1 MKRELTR
8 RLSLA
13 AATAFSV
20 ALLCPVGVRAQN
32 TPDAQTATPTGA
44 QTQSGT
50 QTQSGMQTQTN
61 AQAQTTAQ
69 ASQGGAMDMVSA
81 RVAMKETIDASK
93 VKPGDP
99 IKTELAKK
107 VVLKNGSELPAGT
120 TILGVVGTDDMQM
133 EGTSKLV
140 LNFNKAQLK
149 NGTVIPI
156 KATIVG
162 IYPPESQDISGRP
175 IAPGDQVTQAWS
187 GHPDEVEEI
196 GALPGVD
203 LHSKV
208 TSNNSGVL
216 VSKSKHDMKLRYGSE
231 IALAVAPEQTSG
243 I

>member
-1 MKRELTR
+1 
-8 RLSLA
+8 
-13 AATAFSV
+13 
-20 ALLCPVGVRAQN
+20 
-32 TPDAQTATPTGA
+32 
-44 QTQSGT
+44 
-50 QTQSGMQTQTN
+50 
-61 AQAQTTAQ
+61 
-69 ASQGGAMDMVSA
+69 MDMVSA

-93 VKPGDP
+93 AKPGDP
-99 IKTELAKK
+99 IKTALAKK

-120 TILGVVGTDDMQM
+120 IILGVVGTDDMQM

-140 LNFNKAQLK
+140 LNFNKAELK

-216 VSKSKHDMKLRYGSE
+216 VSKSKHDMKLKYGSE